1 MLIYDVDII
10 LILTINF
17 KNQGGS
23 KMIITIGN
31 EKGGVG
37 KSTIAINLATEF
49 TGSGKKVL
57 LIDADIQKSTSMFSN
72 IRRENQAN
80 LSEIIVIEKTGNSLD
95 KDVKALES
103 GFDIV
108 LIDTGGR
115 DSIEM
120 RKSMLISDKFII
132 PLITSQLDAWSFEKI
147 YKLYQEAQVFNEKL
161 KAYVVLNKITA
172 NWKSKEKD
180 EMLEFLKDFQDIVI
194 LNSFLKDRT
203 AYRKAISEGM
213 GVSEL
218 NIDNKATAEI
228 KNLFNEINI

>member
-1 MLIYDVDII
+1 
-10 LILTINF
+10 
-17 KNQGGS
+17 
-23 KMIITIGN
+23 MIITIGN

-37 KSTIAINLATEF
+37 KSTIAINLAAEYAV
-49 TGSGKKVL
+49 SGKKVL
-57 LIDADIQKSTSMFSN
+57 LIDADVQKSTTMFSN
-72 IRRENQAN
+72 ARRENPAGS
-80 LSEIIVIEKTGNSLD
+80 LKEIVVIEKTGASLD

-120 RKSMLISDKFII
+120 RKSMLISGMFVI

-147 YKLYQEAQVFNEKL
+147 YKLYQEAQAFNSKL
-161 KAYVVLNKITA
+161 KACVVLNKITV

-180 EMLEFLKDFQDIVI
+180 EMLEFLKDFPDVKI
-194 LNSFLKDRT
+194 LGSYLKDRT
-203 AYRKAISEGM
+203 VYRKSISEGL

-218 NIDNKATAEI
+218 NIDDKATAEVRA
-228 KNLFNEINI
+228 LFYEININI

>member
-1 MLIYDVDII
+1 
-10 LILTINF
+10 
-17 KNQGGS
+17 
-23 KMIITIGN
+23 MIITIGN

-49 TGSGKKVL
+49 TMSGKKVL

-72 IRRENQAN
+72 IRREQTG
-80 LSEIIVIEKTGNSLD
+80 LQEIIVIEKTGGSLD

>member
-1 MLIYDVDII
+1 
-10 LILTINF
+10 
-17 KNQGGS
+17 
-23 KMIITIGN
+23 MIITVGN

-72 IRRENQAN
+72 IRREQTG
-80 LSEIIVIEKTGNSLD
+80 LQEIIVIEKTGASLD

-228 KNLFNEINI
+228 QNLFNEINI

>member
-1 MLIYDVDII
+1 
-10 LILTINF
+10 
-17 KNQGGS
+17 
-23 KMIITIGN
+23 MIITVGN

-72 IRRENQAN
+72 IRREQTG
-80 LSEIIVIEKTGNSLD
+80 LQEIIVIEKTGASLD

-147 YKLYQEAQVFNEKL
+147 YKLYQEAQAFNSKL
-161 KAYVVLNKITA
+161 KAYIVLNKITA
-172 NWKSKEKD
+172 NWKSREKD
-180 EMLEFLKDFQDIVI
+180 EMLEFLKDFSDITI
-194 LNSFLKDRT
+194 LNSYLKDRT

-218 NIDNKATAEI
+218 NIDNKATTEI

>member
-1 MLIYDVDII
+1 
-10 LILTINF
+10 
-17 KNQGGS
+17 
-23 KMIITIGN
+23 MIITIGN

-37 KSTIAINLATEF
+37 KSTIAINLAVEF
-49 TGSGKKVL
+49 AGSGKKIL
-57 LIDADIQKSTSMFSN
+57 LIDADIQKSTTMFSN
-72 IRRENQAN
+72 TRRENPAG
-80 LSEIIVIEKTGNSLD
+80 LPEIVVIEKTGGSLD

-147 YKLYQEAQVFNEKL
+147 YKLYQEAQAFNSKL

-180 EMLEFLKDFQDIVI
+180 EMLEFLKDFPDVKI
-194 LNSFLKDRT
+194 LSSYLKDR
-203 AYRKAISEGM
+203 AVYRKSISEGL

-218 NIDNKATAEI
+218 NTDNKATAEVI
-228 KNLFNEINI
+228 DLFNEIINLI

>member
-1 MLIYDVDII
+1 
-10 LILTINF
+10 
-17 KNQGGS
+17 
-23 KMIITIGN
+23 MIIAVGN

-37 KSTIAINLATEF
+37 KSTIAINLAVEF

-72 IRRENQAN
+72 IRREQAN
-80 LSEIIVIEKTGNSLD
+80 LPEIVVIEKTGASLD

-147 YKLYQEAQVFNEKL
+147 YKLYQEAQVFNSKL

-180 EMLEFLKDFQDIVI
+180 EMLEFLKDFPEVKI
-194 LNSFLKDRT
+194 LGSYLKDR
-203 AYRKAISEGM
+203 AIYRKSISEGK
-213 GVSEL
+213 GITEL
-218 NIDNKATAEI
+218 NIDNKAIIEI

>member
-1 MLIYDVDII
+1 
-10 LILTINF
+10 
-17 KNQGGS
+17 
-23 KMIITIGN
+23 MIITIGN

-37 KSTIAINLATEF
+37 KSTIAINLAVEF
-49 TGSGKKVL
+49 TMSGKKVL

-72 IRRENQAN
+72 IRREQTG
-80 LSEIIVIEKTGNSLD
+80 LQEIIVIEKTGGSLD

-103 GFDIV
+103 GFDMV

-147 YKLYQEAQVFNEKL
+147 YKLYQEAQAFNSKL
-161 KAYVVLNKITA
+161 KAYIVLNKITA

-194 LNSFLKDRT
+194 LNSFLKDR
-203 AYRKAISEGM
+203 AIYRKSISEGM

-228 KNLFNEINI
+228 QNLFNEINI

>member
-1 MLIYDVDII
+1 
-10 LILTINF
+10 
-17 KNQGGS
+17 
-23 KMIITIGN
+23 MIITVGN

-37 KSTIAINLATEF
+37 KSTIAINLAVEF
-49 TGSGKKVL
+49 TMSGKKVL

-72 IRRENQAN
+72 IRREQTG
-80 LSEIIVIEKTGNSLD
+80 LQEIIVIEKTGGSLD

>member
-1 MLIYDVDII
+1 
-10 LILTINF
+10 
-17 KNQGGS
+17 
-23 KMIITIGN
+23 MIITIGN

-37 KSTIAINLATEF
+37 KSTIAINLAVEYAY
-49 TGSGKKVL
+49 SGKKVL
-57 LIDADIQKSTSMFSN
+57 LIDADVQKSTTMFSN
-72 IRRENQAN
+72 ARRENPAG
-80 LSEIIVIEKTGNSLD
+80 LKEIIVIEKTGSSLD

-120 RKSMLISDKFII
+120 RKSMLISDLFII

-147 YKLYQEAQVFNEKL
+147 YKLYQEAQAFNSKL
-161 KAYVVLNKITA
+161 KAYAVLNKITA

-180 EMLEFLKDFQDIVI
+180 EMLEFLKDFSDIKI
-194 LNSFLKDRT
+194 LGSCLKDR
-203 AYRKAISEGM
+203 AVYRKSISDGR

-218 NIDNKATAEI
+218 NTDDKATAEVWD
-228 KNLFNEINI
+228 LFNEINIKITSQKELQNAY